1 MSGMKTDLKALE
13 DRVGK
18 VLEKL
23 GALTRERDGLRDEAS
38 ELRGKLNVLEAEDSA
53 GATPHPLRDDWRER
67 LTAVETGLR
76 EAAREL
82 RGE

>member
-23 GALTRERDGLRDEAS
+23 GTVTRERDGLREEAAV
-38 ELRGKLNVLEAEDSA
+38 LRGKLNGLEAEGFA
-53 GATPHPLRDDWRER
+53 GATPRSLRDDWRER
-67 LTAVETGLR
+67 LTEIETGLR